1 MTTELII
8 VGAGPAGVAAAL
20 WGRTLDLSLLLI
32 DAAPRPGG
40 QLHAVHFHPH
50 DVPGFEHGDG
60 AALAAVY
67 ARQLAAA
74 DVRLRTGATAVAL
87 VPPRAAGEPVLLEL
101 AGGERLVAAAVL
113 LAVGVRRRLLGV
125 PGEQGY
131 AGRGVSYSGTRDRA
145 RLAGGRVAVVGGGD
159 AAHEN
164 ALLLA
169 GAGCEVTLLVRAQPR
184 ARAEFRARVAADA
197 RIRVRTASRVL
208 AVLGDDRVRAVR
220 VADGA
225 GESEFGVDGVV
236 VKAGVVPNTEWC
248 ASAIERD
255 AEGYVRVDGRL
266 ATSAPCVWAA
276 GDITR
281 PLPPSIPV
289 AMGQGAQAVAQVRAA
304 LRGA

>member
-1 MTTELII
+1 
-8 VGAGPAGVAAAL
+8 L
-20 WGRTLDLSLLLI
+20 WGRTLDLSLLLL

-74 DVRLRTGATAVAL
+74 AVPLRTDAAAVAL
-87 VPPRAAGEPVLLEL
+87 VPPSAAGEPVLLEL
-101 AGGERLVAAAVL
+101 AGGERLAAAAVL

-125 PGEQGY
+125 PGEHEF

-169 GAGCEVTLLVRAQPR
+169 AAGCDVTLFVRTQPR
-184 ARAEFRARVAADA
+184 ARAEFRARVAADG
-197 RIRVRTASRVL
+197 RIRVRAASRVL
-208 AVLGDDRVRAVR
+208 AVLGDDRVRALR
-220 VADGA
+220 VTDAA
-225 GESEFGVDGVV
+225 GESELPFEGVV

-248 ASAIERD
+248 ASAVELD
-255 AEGYVRVDGRL
+255 AGGYVHVDGRL
-266 ATSAPCVWAA
+266 ATSAARIWAA